1 MPLLKFWRGMESIV
15 ENAAVS
21 PGRGSSENGNRSF
34 ESVRDQDMLLPIAN
48 ISRIMRKAVPQNGK
62 IAKESKERIQECVTD
77 FISYITGEASDKCRE
92 DKRKTISGD
101 DVLWAMSRA
110 GFQNYI
116 GPLTLYMHKFRAGEK
131 RAATKGGR
139 GSANM
144 NGGVGGSGIGNGDNG
159 LAQQISHSQVVID
172 ANSQIL
178 FPSQGVN
185 DANSQGLFPSHGVN
199 DVNSQAHGEF
209 VTAFMQGRQE

>member
-1 MPLLKFWRGMESIV
+1 MESIV

-144 NGGVGGSGIGNGDNG
+144 NGG
-159 LAQQISHSQVVID
+159 ISHSQVVID

-185 DANSQGLFPSHGVN
+185 DANSQGLFPSHG
-199 DVNSQAHGEF
+199 AHGEF